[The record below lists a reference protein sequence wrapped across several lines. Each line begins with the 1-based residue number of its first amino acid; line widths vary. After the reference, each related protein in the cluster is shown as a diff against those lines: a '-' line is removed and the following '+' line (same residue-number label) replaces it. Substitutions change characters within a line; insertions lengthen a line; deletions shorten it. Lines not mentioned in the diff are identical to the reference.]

1 MRTDHPRE
9 VIEAALAHVVQNL
22 VEAAY
27 ARSDLF
33 ERRRVLMNDWARY
46 LARGPGRIRSPWSK
60 ESQGMGCPH
69 QVWQGDLARGRP
81 GRESGSKPCGKTFS
95 VLNDTALSG
104 LHHKEPGLSFETSL
118 AEGETFKASA
128 ERYRIAPS
136 TAHRWRHRFP
146 TAVRRAPTGL
156 VARPPY
162 GLSYRHATEGKLL
175 AELQSQLKA
184 PSRI

>member
-1 MRTDHPRE
+1 MWIQGLSDHPRE

-81 GRESGSKPCGKTFS
+81 GRESGSKPCGKAQTMARNGHPKARREALFAADEFFATRIS
-95 VLNDTALSG
+95 NPHTRLAFTLVLRRLRPFKRQLEITLS
-104 LHHKEPGLSFETSL
+104 
-118 AEGETFKASA
+118 
-128 ERYRIAPS
+128 
-136 TAHRWRHRFP
+136 
-146 TAVRRAPTGL
+146 
-156 VARPPY
+156 
-162 GLSYRHATEGKLL
+162 
-175 AELQSQLKA
+175 
-184 PSRI
+184 